1 MASLPLTRICLVCQ
15 NRQSSCT
22 KWVAIKNVE
31 WFRCRIT
38 LKNLKIRLKRVW
50 STAMTNVLC
59 SEKYIEENRDE
70 LSFVSRMIVYKSKI
84 TVTDD
89 SVTFEL
95 PEEIMD
101 LAQSEKVQKELAL
114 SASNEHEGKKIKI
127 LLDYHSTNH
136 KTK

>member
-1 MASLPLTRICLVCQ
+1 
-15 NRQSSCT
+15 
-22 KWVAIKNVE
+22 
-31 WFRCRIT
+31 
-38 LKNLKIRLKRVW
+38 
-50 STAMTNVLC
+50 MTNVLC